1 MTTITNDEFI
11 KSSQIDPLW
20 IEPILDP
27 RNAKFTIFP
36 IKYHKIW
43 ARYKEQLA
51 SMWKAEEIDFS
62 NDYDD
67 FLTLS
72 ENEQYFIKMILAFF
86 ASSDGIVNFG
96 IDEIFLEKIMITE
109 ARVMYQFQTMMEN
122 IHGEVYS
129 LMLDNIVRD
138 PIEKEKL
145 LNAITN
151 IPIVKE
157 MADWAFDYI
166 KNSKSVG
173 EFLVAN
179 ACVEGIF
186 FSGAFAAIFWLKKYK
201 NNGDRSNSSKI
212 FMYGLTM
219 SNKFISR
226 DEGLHYEAAIDV
238 YNELINKVPTTRIEE
253 IVRSAVKISQKFMTE
268 ALPVNLL
275 GMNNMLM
282 CDYIEYIGDRTLVMF
297 GNQKVFNK
305 NNPFKFMEMIGSTD
319 KSNFFEVRPTEYQS
333 AHTSTNNKSKLAD
346 SDDEDF

>member
-1 MTTITNDEFI
+1 MNPQETVYDTVYDDDF
-11 KSSQIDPLW
+11 

-27 RNAKFTIFP
+27 KNAKFTVFP
-36 IKYHKIW
+36 IIYPKIW
-43 ARYKEQLA
+43 EMYKTQLA
-51 SMWKAEEIDFS
+51 AMWKAEEIDFS

-67 FLTLS
+67 FQTMS
-72 ENEQYFIKMILAFF
+72 PNEQYFVEMILAFF
-86 ASSDGIVNFG
+86 AASDGIVNFD
-96 IDEIFLEKIMITE
+96 IAERLLSKVTISEAKI
-109 ARVMYQFQTMMEN
+109 MYQFQTMMEN

-138 PIEKEKL
+138 LDKKEKL
-145 LNAITN
+145 LNAIKT

-157 MADWAFDYI
+157 MADWAFDHVT
-166 KNSKSVG
+166 NTPDFG
-173 EFLVAN
+173 EFLIAN

-186 FSGAFAAIFWLKKYK
+186 FSGAFAAIFWIKKYK
-201 NNGDRSNSSKI
+201 NNGDREINSKP
-212 FMYGLTM
+212 FMNGLIM

-226 DEGLHYEAAIDV
+226 DEGLHYEAAVIV
-238 YNELINKVPTTRIEE
+238 YNELIRKVAPSKIEE

-275 GMNNMLM
+275 GMNHMLM

-297 GNQKVFNK
+297 GNNKVFNK

-333 AHTSTNNKSKLAD
+333 AHTFTNTKSRLEE